1 MSKSHTNRCE
11 VSVVRE
17 IVFRRLH
24 CDDGDQKNDNN
35 NNDATCISI
44 LTMRVAEGIEARRLA
59 SVIDKVGGPRTLRF
73 LI

>member
-1 MSKSHTNRCE
+1 M
-11 VSVVRE
+11 VRE
-17 IVFRRLH
+17 IVLRRLH
-24 CDDGDQKNDNN
+24 RDDGDQKNDDDNN